1 MITEQQSLPT
11 IKKARVVKLLRRT
24 LFLCIIVGFCG
35 LAAGYV
41 WVDVIRTAAGPHS
54 TPLMFI
60 IRPGVGTKVLKYEL
74 AGAGLVAHP
83 IHYHLHAVLLGSTY
97 VPKAGEYL
105 IPAGASLSAITDQF
119 HKGDVFQRRLV
130 IPEGWRSHE
139 IMEKINQAEGLKSVI
154 LRPPE
159 EGSVLPNTY
168 FYNFGMDRR
177 ELLKQMQAAMEITLA
192 EIWAGRAEDLPYERA
207 EQLLVMASMI
217 EKETGLISEQARIS
231 SVFVNRLR
239 ANMRLQSDPTVAY
252 GFAKEGIVPVTLMK
266 KHLASTHRWN
276 TYRHKGLPP
285 TAIANPG
292 KTALI
297 AAAHPETSPYYYFV
311 ADGRGGHLFGKTLA
325 EHNRNVRI
333 YRNHLK

>member
-1 MITEQQSLPT
+1 M
-11 IKKARVVKLLRRT
+11 
-24 LFLCIIVGFCG
+24 GFCG

-41 WVDVIRTAAGPHS
+41 WIDIIRSAAGPHR
-54 TPLMFI
+54 TPIMFI
-60 IRPGVGTKVLKYEL
+60 IGQGAGTKVLKYEL
-74 AGAGLVAHP
+74 ARAGLIARP
-83 IHYHLHAVLLGSTY
+83 IHYHLHAALLGNTY
-97 VPKAGEYL
+97 LPKAGEYQ
-105 IPAGASLSAITDQF
+105 IPAGASLTAITDQF

-130 IPEGWRSHE
+130 IPEGWRSYD
-139 IMEKINQAEGLKSVI
+139 IMEKINQAEGLTSVI

-177 ELLKQMQAAMEITLA
+177 ELLKQMQAAMEIALA
-192 EIWAGRAEDLPYERA
+192 ETWAGRAEDLPYERA
-207 EQLLVMASMI
+207 EQLLVMASII
-217 EKETGLISEQARIS
+217 EKETGLISEQPRVS

-239 ANMRLQSDPTVAY
+239 ADMRLQSDPTVAY
-252 GFAKEGIVPVTLMK
+252 GFAKEGIIPKTLMK

-297 AAAHPETSPYYYFV
+297 AAAHPETSSYYYFV

-333 YRNHLK
+333 YRNHLKRSEKQEQNDD